1 MGEFQQNPSGRT
13 SSHIPRT
20 KSGSLQYSAS
30 SLVLQ
35 LQDMVDAVGNMGAS
49 RAPCP
54 PPWMEFKLPPVGPT
68 CVSSPTP
75 WDPQACSPSGLP
87 TPGSGP
93 VQHVPTPDRHHP
105 VLLDRQKEGLLLRQ
119 DGRRPG
125 SVEVDD
131 LPFAIPAVPDAGL
144 FRLGRAGDAA
154 GVQVL
159 RDADVGDAGRLVT
172 HQVDVGVQDG
182 GVHRLAVPGPHCR
195 RGREGRRSCTWGP
208 PLTSFPSPLLSN
220 RLSRAPLPASFP
232 EQWVSA
238 TGLSYLGVRAQLV
251 DD

>member
-1 MGEFQQNPSGRT
+1 MVFPPLAQGPS
-13 SSHIPRT
+13 SSQVPQR
-20 KSGSLQYSAS
+20 
-30 SLVLQ
+30 V
-35 LQDMVDAVGNMGAS
+35 
-49 RAPCP
+49 P
-54 PPWMEFKLPPVGPT
+54 P
-68 CVSSPTP
+68 
-75 WDPQACSPSGLP
+75 
-87 TPGSGP
+87 
-93 VQHVPTPDRHHP
+93 PDRHHP
-105 VLLDRQKEGLLLRQ
+105 VHLDRQKEGLLLRQ

-195 RGREGRRSCTWGP
+195 RGREGAEELYRGASGS
-208 PLTSFPSPLLSN
+208 LPS
-220 RLSRAPLPASFP
+220 LPHF
-232 EQWVSA
+232 SA
-238 TGLSYLGVRAQLV
+238 TASAEHLCLPHFQRSGSLRQGSATWESGHSL
-251 DD
+251 

>member
-1 MGEFQQNPSGRT
+1 MRWVTWVLLRHHAHLLGW
-13 SSHIPRT
+13 SSSCLRWVPP
-20 KSGSLQYSAS
+20 A
-30 SLVLQ
+30 
-35 LQDMVDAVGNMGAS
+35 
-49 RAPCP
+49 APP
-54 PPWMEFKLPPVGPT
+54 L
-68 CVSSPTP
+68 TP

-93 VQHVPTPDRHHP
+93 VQRIPPPDRHHP
-105 VLLDRQKEGLLLRQ
+105 VLLDHRKEGLLLRQ
-119 DGRRPG
+119 DGRRPR

-182 GVHRLAVPGPHCR
+182 GVHRLAVPRPHCR

-232 EQWVSA
+232 EQRVSA
-238 TGLSYLGVRAQLV
+238 TGLSYLGVRAQLI